1 MANGVAEEWW
11 HTELTC
17 EKEHRFS
24 VDIKFFAPVVEEQ
37 DRPEPDRWQPDIAGI
52 TCPYGD
58 SPVEVVRR
66 LYRVD

>member
-17 EKEHRFS
+17 ENGHRFS
-24 VDIKFFAPVVEEQ
+24 VDVRWFAPVVEEQ
-37 DRPEPDRWQPDIAGI
+37 DPEPGDWRPDIAGME
-52 TCPYGD
+52 CPYGD

-66 LYRVD
+66 LYRV